1 MFIAVL
7 ALTRLAAGGLE
18 ESHHDSL
25 RPLLALHFIL
35 LTSFLAICVSAGL
48 GLDPS
53 SPTTVVAGMLGVAAM
68 AVRARADLAGRT
80 PATAVMTTDVT
91 TIVMGVGAML
101 FRRDPNG
108 LARAGSRA
116 TQTWPVVA
124 GFAVGCGLGA
134 VLDAAI
140 GPWSL
145 ALPTAFALLAMGLPL
160 KRV

>member
-7 ALTRLAAGGLE
+7 ALTRLAAAGLE
-18 ESHHDSL
+18 ESRRDSL
-25 RPLLALHFIL
+25 RPLLALRFIL
-35 LTSFLAICVSAGL
+35 LTSFLAICISAGL

-53 SPTTVVAGMLGVAAM
+53 SPTAVVAGMLGVAAM
-68 AVRARADLAGRT
+68 AVQ
-80 PATAVMTTDVT
+80 TTDVT
-91 TIVMGVGAML
+91 TIVMDVGAML

-116 TQTWPVVA
+116 KQTWPVVA
-124 GFAVGCGLGA
+124 GFTVGCGLGA

-145 ALPTAFALLAMGLPL
+145 ALPTAFALLAMGLSL